1 MNPIPKIG
9 QTRISNP
16 FLSGLIYSFI
26 WLGAAAVAMSL
37 LLAFAGFQEGSL
49 ASYSYPVHALAVGLG
64 GFVTGKRAGTK
75 GWSNG
80 GIMGMIYGILIAM
93 ISFLGFDTD
102 FDMTMLWVMSIS
114 AVAGAFGGIFG
125 VNAKK

>member
-16 FLSGLIYSFI
+16 FLSGLVYSFI
-26 WLGAAAVAMSL
+26 WLGAATVALSL
-37 LLAFAGFQEGSL
+37 MLAFAGFQETSL
-49 ASYSYPVHALAVGLG
+49 VTYAYPVHALAVGIG
-64 GFVTGKRAGTK
+64 GFVTGKRAGNK

-80 GIMGMIYGILIAM
+80 GIMGIIYGVLIAM

-102 FDMTMLWVMSIS
+102 FDMTMLWVLTVS
-114 AVAGAFGGIFG
+114 AAAGAFGGILG